1 MQQRI
6 DHMKAAARAAG
17 AYIKNSDDTAHTDK
31 SNRKD
36 FVTDADIRSQE
47 LIVKELSELYPETL
61 ILSEEHSQEEQ
72 RKLYEDDFTGFVI
85 DPIDGTFNFKR
96 DMKESA
102 VSIGYIENGEMVAG
116 VAFDPYRNELYWA
129 EKGKG
134 AFCNGEQIH
143 VSDHD
148 TIEGAAIAFSN
159 SYDDKTMK
167 RMMRRHIAIYDET
180 GHMPWTSCPGSA
192 VLLYAWIAS
201 GRVEAYHH
209 TSLKPW
215 DNAAAMLILR
225 EAGGEVQVLVSGEQA
240 RFTDA
245 GVLAGTPKVVA
256 LLRDVFTK
264 IDPELL
270 S

>member
-1 MQQRI
+1 MQHLI
-6 DHMKAAARAAG
+6 DHMKTAALAAG
-17 AYIKNSDDTAHTDK
+17 AYMKTTSDKAHTDK

-36 FVTDADIRSQE
+36 FVTEADIRSQE
-47 LIVKELSELYPETL
+47 IVIDELSKAFPGVL
-61 ILSEEHSQEEQ
+61 ILSEEHSEEEQ
-72 RKLYEDDFTGFVI
+72 KKLYEKDFTGFVL

-96 DMKESA
+96 GMKESA
-102 VSIGYIENGEMVAG
+102 ISIGYIENGEMMAG
-116 VAFDPYRNELYWA
+116 VAFDPYRDELYWA
-129 EKGKG
+129 EKGEG
-134 AFCNGEQIH
+134 AFCNGEPIR

-148 TIEGAAIAFSN
+148 TIEGAAVAFSN
-159 SYDDKTMK
+159 SYDDETMK
-167 RMMRRHIAIYDET
+167 RMMLRHMAIYEQT

-192 VLLYAWIAS
+192 VLLYSWIAC

-225 EAGGEVQVLVSGEQA
+225 EAGGEVRTLTGEQA

-245 GVLAGTPKVVA
+245 RVLAGNPKIVA
-256 LLRDVFTK
+256 LLQDVFLK
-264 IDPELL
+264 IDPKLL